1 MKALLQRVSTAQ
13 VCVDGRVISSISKGL
28 LVFLAVERG
37 DSTDN
42 CSYLVNKILNH
53 RVFPDDKQHMNLS
66 VQDVRGEILVVSQF
80 TLAASSKKG
89 NRPDFSN
96 AEEPNSAKELY
107 AEFIHMLES
116 HKVVVRAGEFGAYME
131 VELVND
137 GPVTLLLST
146 N

>member
-13 VCVDGRVISSISKGL
+13 VRVEGRVVSSIAKGL

-37 DSTDN
+37 DSIDN
-42 CSYLVNKILNH
+42 CTYLVNKILNH
-53 RVFPDDKQHMNLS
+53 RVFPDSKQHMNLS

-80 TLAASSKKG
+80 TLAASGKKG
-89 NRPDFSN
+89 NRPDFSK
-96 AEEPNSAKELY
+96 AEEPSRAKELY
-107 AEFIHMLES
+107 SEFVSSLDS
-116 HKVVVRAGEFGAYME
+116 HDVVVRTGEFGAYME

-146 N
+146 S

>member
-13 VCVDGRVISSISKGL
+13 VRVEGRVISSISKGL

-37 DSTDN
+37 DSIDN

-53 RVFPDDKQHMNLS
+53 RVFPDGKQHMNLS
-66 VQDVRGEILVVSQF
+66 VQDVQGEILVVSQF
-80 TLAASSKKG
+80 TLAASGKKG

-96 AEEPNSAKELY
+96 AEEPKRAKKLY
-107 AEFIHMLES
+107 LEFIRMLDG
-116 HKVVVRAGEFGAYME
+116 HKVDVRAGEFGAYME

-146 N
+146 T

>member
-1 MKALLQRVSTAQ
+1 MKALLQRVSTAR
-13 VCVDGRVISSISKGL
+13 VRVDGRVVSSISKGL

-37 DSTDN
+37 DSIDN

-53 RVFPDDKQHMNLS
+53 RVFPDGKQHMNLS
-66 VQDVRGEILVVSQF
+66 VQDVQGEILVVSQF
-80 TLAASSKKG
+80 TLAASGKKG

-96 AEEPNSAKELY
+96 AEEPNRARELY
-107 AEFIHMLES
+107 TEFIHLLER
-116 HKVVVRAGEFGAYME
+116 HKIAVLAGEFGAYME

>member
-1 MKALLQRVSTAQ
+1 MSTAQ
-13 VCVDGRVISSISKGL
+13 VRVDGRVVSFISKGL
-28 LVFLAVERG
+28 MVFLAVKRG

-80 TLAASSKKG
+80 TLAASGKKG

-96 AEEPNSAKELY
+96 AEEPNRAKELY
-107 AEFIHMLES
+107 SEFIHMFDNREFAVL
-116 HKVVVRAGEFGAYME
+116 AGEFGAYME
-131 VELVND
+131 VELVIR
-137 GPVTLLLST
+137 
-146 N
+146 

>member
-13 VCVDGRVISSISKGL
+13 VRVDGRVVSSISKGL

-37 DSTDN
+37 DSIDN

-53 RVFPDDKQHMNLS
+53 RVFPDGKQHMNLS
-66 VQDVRGEILVVSQF
+66 VQDVQGEILVVSQF
-80 TLAASSKKG
+80 TLAASGRKG

-96 AEEPNSAKELY
+96 AEEPNRARELY
-107 AEFIHMLES
+107 VEFIHMFDR
-116 HKVVVRAGEFGAYME
+116 HKIAVRAGEFGAYME

-146 N
+146 D